1 MLESYKS
8 KRVRQPPSFLCFK
21 RTTIDN
27 QNLSDIPR
35 NFMGSALVS
44 LGDLKVGDK
53 FRIPSMSEDM
63 REMEILEVED
73 DSVLVRGEKR
83 SSRKKPWKITE
94 EWFSN
99 GLWVEIV
106 SEADSK

>member
-1 MLESYKS
+1 
-8 KRVRQPPSFLCFK
+8 
-21 RTTIDN
+21 
-27 QNLSDIPR
+27 
-35 NFMGSALVS
+35 MGSELVS
-44 LGDLKVGDK
+44 LCDLKVGDK
-53 FRIPSMSEDM
+53 FRIPSMSANM

-73 DSVLVRGEKR
+73 DSALVRGEKR

-106 SEADSK
+106 SGADSK

>member
-1 MLESYKS
+1 M
-8 KRVRQPPSFLCFK
+8 
-21 RTTIDN
+21 
-27 QNLSDIPR
+27 
-35 NFMGSALVS
+35 SAN
-44 LGDLKVGDK
+44 
-53 FRIPSMSEDM
+53 M

-73 DSVLVRGEKR
+73 DSALVRGEKR

-106 SEADSK
+106 SGADSK